1 MKTHFLFKVWVI
13 GMALSLLLTACQGSG
28 TSNKTFEPL
37 IVQAAN
43 CDYGGKIRSIEAID
57 ALTVRFTLC
66 SPDAAFLAKV
76 ASPAF
81 SIQDRD
87 TLDQYQG
94 DALKISQNVNGTG
107 PYVVK
112 LWVPGDRLELQA
124 NPNYWDVPARNQEML
139 LRWASS
145 SNVRLGELRFGKVD
159 GADNLNA
166 ASLSE
171 QLSGDNTYRV
181 YQRPALNLAYLGM
194 NRNIAPFD
202 DVRVRQAFSLALG
215 RRSIVNQTFPL
226 GSLLAEQIVPPS
238 MQPGYTD
245 GLRWYDYNPK
255 EAEDLLKE
263 AGFDFNQE
271 IELTYPYV
279 PPTVM
284 PDNEKVA
291 QLIQEQLK
299 LVNVKVRLNR
309 SRNFET
315 LLQQGKLALFLY
327 GFEAEYS
334 DPTAFY
340 DTYLGSSSTLFGDPH
355 PELVTLIQQA
365 NNTVDATARQVSY
378 NAVNEK
384 VKELSPFVP
393 LAHVNSLLA
402 FRGDVLGVRIGPL
415 NENFEQM
422 SAARD
427 QLVFIGS
434 ETPKT
439 LWPVDEVNEDAL
451 RAASLLYTPLVRYQY
466 GETGVRPG
474 LAEYWTV
481 NSDLTEWTF
490 YLRYNVRFS
499 NGATLD
505 ANDVVATFAAQWDAS
520 NPNHVGLRGE
530 FPYFKK
536 FFGAFLNAK

>member
-1 MKTHFLFKVWVI
+1 MLF
-13 GMALSLLLTACQGSG
+13 
-28 TSNKTFEPL
+28 
-37 IVQAAN
+37 
-43 CDYGGKIRSIEAID
+43 RS
-57 ALTVRFTLC
+57 
-66 SPDAAFLAKV
+66 
-76 ASPAF
+76 
-81 SIQDRD
+81 
-87 TLDQYQG
+87 
-94 DALKISQNVNGTG
+94 
-107 PYVVK
+107 
-112 LWVPGDRLELQA
+112 
-124 NPNYWDVPARNQEML
+124 
-139 LRWASS
+139 
-145 SNVRLGELRFGKVD
+145 
-159 GADNLNA
+159 
-166 ASLSE
+166 
-171 QLSGDNTYRV
+171 
-181 YQRPALNLAYLGM
+181 
-194 NRNIAPFD
+194 
-202 DVRVRQAFSLALG
+202 
-215 RRSIVNQTFPL
+215 
-226 GSLLAEQIVPPS
+226 
-238 MQPGYTD
+238 
-245 GLRWYDYNPK
+245 
-255 EAEDLLKE
+255 
-263 AGFDFNQE
+263 NQE

-490 YLRYNVRFS
+490 YLRYNVHFS
-499 NGATLD
+499 NGAVD
-505 ANDVVATFAAQWDAS
+505 RKSVV
-520 NPNHVGLRGE
+520 
-530 FPYFKK
+530 
-536 FFGAFLNAK
+536 